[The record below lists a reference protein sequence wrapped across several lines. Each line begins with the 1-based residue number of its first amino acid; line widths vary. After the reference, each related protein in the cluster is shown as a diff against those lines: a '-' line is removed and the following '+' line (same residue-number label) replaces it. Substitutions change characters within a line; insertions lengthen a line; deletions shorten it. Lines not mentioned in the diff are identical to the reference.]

1 MLRTNSSN
9 AFRMNI
15 RFSAPCDVLAIQ
27 ALHRRAFGGDAEAKL
42 VALLGERGKDV
53 ISLVAERAGKVAG
66 HILFSPA
73 TIQWPDQ
80 PGREP
85 IRGLGLAP
93 VAVLPEL
100 QRQGIGSALV
110 TSGLDSCRERGACF
124 VVLIGHPDY
133 YPRFGFV
140 PAGPLGLAC
149 AFGDGP
155 AFQILLLGDC
165 AELRGGVVRYADEFY
180 ELFAP
185 PV

>member
-1 MLRTNSSN
+1 VTKTRR
-9 AFRMNI
+9 AR
-15 RFSAPCDVLAIQ
+15 PDDELAIQ
-27 ALHRRAFGGDAEAKL
+27 TLHRRAFGCDAEARL
-42 VALLGERGKDV
+42 VELLAERGKDV
-53 ISLVAERAGKVAG
+53 ISLVAERDGHVAG

-73 TIQWPDQ
+73 TIEWPDR
-80 PGREP
+80 PGRES

-93 VAVLPEL
+93 VAVLPEW

-110 TSGLDSCRERGACF
+110 TAGLGECRQRLASF

-140 PAGPLGLAC
+140 PAGPFGLTC

-155 AFQILLLGDC
+155 AFQILWLADQPRVQ
-165 AELRGGVVRYADEFY
+165 AGVVRYAEEFY

-185 PV
+185 PA